1 MTRFFSSAALRFA
14 PQRATA
20 CTAALRSANGAPLH
34 FASPRNAM
42 NDDPF
47 DRLIRFVRDG
57 GSTRAALD
65 RAREEVDYWR
75 DLAENYLHRIKS
87 VQLENTGLYGKL
99 VEKDRALAY
108 KENEL
113 HSVRLEIAEFRQ
125 VTETGHADR
134 GIVRAVASRVRRHRE
149 RQCLRS
155 ACSSNIY

>member
-1 MTRFFSSAALRFA
+1 
-14 PQRATA
+14 
-20 CTAALRSANGAPLH
+20 
-34 FASPRNAM
+34 M

-108 KENEL
+108 KEDEL

-125 VTETGHADR
+125 VTETGPR
-134 GIVRAVASRVRRHRE
+134 GAAGNVRAVGSEFDDTANGNASR
-149 RQCLRS
+149 S
-155 ACSSNIY
+155 GCSSNTTDPTDSPASRPLVSEVGSEERKA

>member
-1 MTRFFSSAALRFA
+1 
-14 PQRATA
+14 
-20 CTAALRSANGAPLH
+20 
-34 FASPRNAM
+34 M

-125 VTETGHADR
+125 VTETVRADR
-134 GIVRAVASRVRRHRE
+134 GSVRAVASESSTTPRTAMLRGVVAQVNLLTQRIARPRVRLLARSGPRSERHD
-149 RQCLRS
+149 
-155 ACSSNIY
+155 

>member
-1 MTRFFSSAALRFA
+1 MS
-14 PQRATA
+14 
-20 CTAALRSANGAPLH
+20 
-34 FASPRNAM
+34 
-42 NDDPF
+42 DDLF
-47 DRLIRFVRDG
+47 EKLLMFVRDG

-108 KENEL
+108 KEDEL

-125 VTETGHADR
+125 VTETGRADR
-134 GIVRAVASRVRRHRE
+134 GLVRAVESEFDDTANGNRVPLLKGACAQTDLLTPTDSPASRPLVSEVGSEE
-149 RQCLRS
+149 RK
-155 ACSSNIY
+155 A

>member
-1 MTRFFSSAALRFA
+1 
-14 PQRATA
+14 
-20 CTAALRSANGAPLH
+20 
-34 FASPRNAM
+34 M

-108 KENEL
+108 KEDEL

-125 VTETGHADR
+125 VTETGRADH
-134 GIVRAVASRVRRHRE
+134 GLVRAVASE
-149 RQCLRS
+149 KFDDTANGNASRS
-155 ACSSNIY
+155 GCSSKSTDPTDSPASRPLVSEVGSEERKA